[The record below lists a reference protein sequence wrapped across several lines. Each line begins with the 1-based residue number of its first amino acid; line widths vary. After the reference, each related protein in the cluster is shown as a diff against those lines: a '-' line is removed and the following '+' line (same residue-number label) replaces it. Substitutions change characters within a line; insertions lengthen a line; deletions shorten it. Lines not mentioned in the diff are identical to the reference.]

1 MDAYEKQIE
10 EMAKENERLLFQ
22 SRAEKIELES
32 RLNMERTWELLE
44 QKQLGIS
51 EKGNLD
57 KNVAELQTK
66 LGLIVS
72 EKGLLN
78 QENRELSNE
87 AECLRA

>member
-22 SRAEKIELES
+22 SREEKIELES
-32 RLNMERTWELLE
+32 RLNMERTRELLE
-44 QKQLGIS
+44 EKQLWIF
-51 EKGNLD
+51 EKGNFD

-72 EKGLLN
+72 ENGLLN
-78 QENRELSNE
+78 
-87 AECLRA
+87 